1 MNLKERGFTI
11 GDLTILL
18 IVILLSFL
26 TVNKFKESET
36 QKQNKSFYYLE
47 IPKNF
52 NDLNYKSSN

>member
-18 IVILLSFL
+18 VVILVSFL
-26 TVNKFKESET
+26 IVNKLKGSKT
-36 QKQNKSFYYLE
+36 QEQITSLYYLE

-52 NDLNYKSSN
+52 N